1 MSPLPE
7 LNLNLGMTNNPGS
20 PFYGGNGEEGIV
32 VRTDSG
38 LKKHTITLII
48 SDQEAGSIALK
59 VGEKEIEV
67 PTYKLTVT
75 DDKTEETEA
84 YQVTR
89 DTLSFVKSKT
99 KKSIL
104 SFFGFKRFD
113 KTSFLYDTIAFEP
126 QLEDIERFDISR
138 YRKFSM
144 DTLTYEME
152 GNGQKIMLYA
162 GDINRFVKPESIEKY
177 FIVVDKDNGI
187 SFIGDILFREKFLKL
202 TPKVELH
209 IIKRKKVP
217 KNFEYD
223 DKGNIKRVMYI

>member
-20 PFYGGNGEEGIV
+20 PFYGGNGEEGVV

-75 DDKTEETEA
+75 DDKTGETEA

-99 KKSIL
+99 KKSFL

-126 QLEDIERFDISR
+126 QLEDIERFDISK

-144 DTLTYEME
+144 DTLTYELE

-162 GDINRFVKPESIEKY
+162 GDINRFIKPESIEKY

>member
-7 LNLNLGMTNNPGS
+7 LNLNLGMTNNSGS
-20 PFYGGNGEEGIV
+20 PFYGGNGEEGVI

-38 LKKHTITLII
+38 LKKHTIKLII
-48 SDQEAGSIALK
+48 SDQEAGSVSLK
-59 VGEKEIEV
+59 IGEKQIEV
-67 PTYKLTVT
+67 PTYKLTLT

-89 DTLSFVKSKT
+89 DTLGFVKSKT
-99 KKSIL
+99 KKSFL

-126 QLEDIERFDISR
+126 QIEDIEKFDISR
-138 YRKFSM
+138 HRKLTH
-144 DTLTYEME
+144 DLLTYELE
-152 GNGQKIMLYA
+152 RDGQKVMLYA
-162 GDINRFVKPESIEKY
+162 GDINEFAKPEYISQY
-177 FIVVDKDNGI
+177 FMIVDKDGGK

-209 IIKRKKVP
+209 LIKRKKIP

-223 DKGNIKRVMYI
+223 DKGKIKKVMYI